1 MSVAALRLAVFA
13 LFASIIVMR
22 QSLCLLCLASVLV
35 IVFLAGT
42 PPWVMEAGLRG
53 NGGDLPAAC

>member
-35 IVFLAGT
+35 IVLAGT
-42 PPWVMEAGLRG
+42 PWVMEAGLRG